1 MRIHRLILRNYRGI
15 DEYQLEFP
23 ERGVVVIEGENETGK
38 SSIAEA
44 LWLVFEVLDSA
55 NTELVRSIKPVDR
68 DVAAEVEVEVSTGPY
83 RFTLTKR
90 FHRGQKT
97 ELQIDAPRPEHVSGR
112 MAHDRVTEI
121 LKETTDTALW
131 SALRLLQGDGLGGV
145 PIDGSKT
152 LARALDE
159 AAAANLGGD
168 REQTLAERAH
178 REFLQYF
185 TETGRE
191 NRAFTEARSSEV
203 EAQDRRDQLAG
214 RIVTLETT
222 AERCAAL
229 EAKLSAL
236 EARRIEL
243 DREAAS
249 LAEVD
254 SRRREATNRA
264 EQEDTRTRLALVEQ
278 DKLVAERAGRLSL
291 MEAAERARAGLTDLR
306 PARDAATRAVEAAEG
321 AWRERKSEAELASAA
336 SEHHREAAK
345 LAIADLGHFQ
355 EALQAEQMAERLDRV
370 RQAEGRLRE
379 LVGTLNASR
388 TNQRLLGEI
397 EEAQRAADMAAARL
411 EAAGVSVEVLSETA
425 AEIAVNGSQVD
436 VAAGEAYTATV
447 GGETSIELPG
457 GFRVTVRPGLGAGP
471 LEADMAARRARLGEL
486 LAAAGVTSLEEARE
500 AERGRAAADA
510 ERGQL
515 RKQMEQDLR
524 DLTSDSLAAKLDSA
538 RERVSR
544 YDATRPAGFA
554 MPATW
559 DEARARSERAEE
571 DERGSR
577 EKADGA
583 LQSLRDAEAI
593 LERCRH
599 ELAEHDR
606 QAAEME
612 QTIAQ
617 SEKELAEARE
627 RADEAT
633 LAAEIER
640 AEAEVAAARDRL
652 DEARAVLRTAPDVAE
667 QLAQVRSALQAAMAE
682 IRTTEYELAAERTR
696 LEDAGESGLHHRL
709 QEAESA
715 HEAALA
721 NLESLQSRA
730 GAAKLL
736 HETLKRHR
744 ELAQEAYAL
753 PLQQELEELG
763 RRVFGP
769 SFAVELGNDLDVARR
784 TLNGVTLEFSRLSAG
799 TREQLGILLRVACA
813 RLVSKAGGVPL
824 VLDDVLGWS
833 DPHRLEQMGAVLG
846 LAAEETQVV
855 LLTCTPGRFAR
866 VSPAT
871 FISLPSGAGGESSQG
886 DEAPRAP
893 AVPAAPERRRP
904 AEQGAF
910 ALGGDEAG

>member
-1 MRIHRLILRNYRGI
+1 MRIHRLALRDYRGI
-15 DEYQLEFP
+15 GEYRLAFP

-44 LWLVFEVLDSA
+44 LWLVFDVLDSA

-68 DVAAEVEVEVSTGPY
+68 DAAAEIEVEVSTGPY

-97 ELQIDAPRPEHVSGR
+97 ELRIDSPRPEHLSGR
-112 MAHDRVTEI
+112 VAHDRVTEI

-131 SALRLLQGDGLGGV
+131 SALRLLQGDGLGAV

-168 REQTLAERAH
+168 HEQTLAERAH
-178 REFLQYF
+178 KEFLRYF

-191 NRAFTEARSSEV
+191 NRVFAEARGSETEARN
-203 EAQDRRDQLAG
+203 RWDQLAG
-214 RIVTLETT
+214 QIADLEKT
-222 AERCAAL
+222 AERCAEL
-229 EAKLSAL
+229 EAKLSEQ
-236 EARRIEL
+236 EARRSEL
-243 DREAAS
+243 DQETAS
-249 LAEVD
+249 LAEMD
-254 SRRREATNRA
+254 SRRRDAIHRA
-264 EQEDTRTRLALVEQ
+264 EQEDTRTRLALTEQ
-278 DKLVAERAGRLSL
+278 KGLVDERARRLSL
-291 MEAAERARAGLTDLR
+291 VEAVERARAGLAELG
-306 PARDAATRAVEAAEG
+306 PAQDAATRAVEAAEG

-345 LAIADLGHFQ
+345 LALGDLGHFQ
-355 EALQAEQMAERLDRV
+355 ESLQVDQMAERLDRV

-379 LVGTLNASR
+379 LVGILNASR

-397 EEAQRAADMAAARL
+397 EDAQRAADMAAARL
-411 EAAGVSVEVLSETA
+411 EAAGVSVEVVSQAA
-425 AEIAVNGSQVD
+425 AEIAVNGGLVD
-436 VAAGEAYTATV
+436 VAAGVAYTATV

-471 LEADMAARRARLGEL
+471 LEADSAVRRTQLAERLG
-486 LAAAGVTSLEEARE
+486 AAGVASVEEARE
-500 AERGRAAADA
+500 AERERANAEG
-510 ERGQL
+510 ERGRL
-515 RKQMEQDLR
+515 RKQIEQDLR
-524 DLTSDSLAAKLDSA
+524 DLTPDSLAAKLDSA
-538 RERVSR
+538 RERVAR
-544 YDATRPAGFA
+544 YGVTRPAGFP

-559 DEARARSERAEE
+559 DEARARSEAAEE
-571 DERGSR
+571 DERESHQ
-577 EKADGA
+577 KSDAA
-583 LQSLRDAEAI
+583 LQSLEAAEAA
-593 LERCRH
+593 LERRRR

-612 QTIAQ
+612 RTITQ
-617 SEKELAEARE
+617 SEEALAEARE
-627 RADEAT
+627 RTDEAS
-633 LAAEIER
+633 LAAAIER
-640 AEAEVAAARDRL
+640 AEAELAEAQTRL
-652 DEARAVLRTAPDVAE
+652 DEARAVLDAASDVAA
-667 QLAQVRSALQAAMAE
+667 QLAQTQGALQAAIAE
-682 IRTTEYELAAERTR
+682 IRTVEQELAAERTR

-721 NLESLQSRA
+721 NLESFQSRA
-730 GAAKLL
+730 GAARLL

-744 ELAQEAYAL
+744 ERAQEAYAL

-769 SFAVELGNDLDVARR
+769 SFAVELGNDLGVARR
-784 TLNGVTLEFSRLSAG
+784 TLNGVTLDFSRLSAG

-824 VLDDVLGWS
+824 ILDDVLGWS
-833 DPHRLEQMGAVLG
+833 DPRRLEQMGTVLG

-855 LLTCTPGRFAR
+855 LLTCTPGRFAG
-866 VSPAT
+866 VAPAT
-871 FISLPSGAGGESSQG
+871 FISLPSGAVREPGPA
-886 DEAPRAP
+886 DEALRE
-893 AVPAAPERRRP
+893 PAAPPAPEPRGA

-910 ALGGDEAG
+910 ALGGEEAG